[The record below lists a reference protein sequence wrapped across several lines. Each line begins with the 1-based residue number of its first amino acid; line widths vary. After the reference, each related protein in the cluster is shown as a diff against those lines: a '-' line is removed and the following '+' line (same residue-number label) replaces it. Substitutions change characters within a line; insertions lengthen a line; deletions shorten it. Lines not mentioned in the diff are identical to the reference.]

1 METAAEDRRLE
12 LAGLAYG
19 GIPALAAIPKD
30 AVALRRQLPSFS
42 HRRVPAWNAGAHGF
56 YPQVFDGVERGMV
69 HNPYQSCL
77 RWYYYT
83 TLASLFDCPD
93 VT

>member
-19 GIPALAAIPKD
+19 GIPAPVAIPKD
-30 AVALRRQLPSFS
+30 AVALRR
-42 HRRVPAWNAGAHGF
+42 RRLTFGQSRMPAGNAGADGF
-56 YPQVFDGVERGMV
+56 DAEVFDGIEKGIV

-83 TLASLFDCPD
+83 TLAFARQPWAP
-93 VT
+93 